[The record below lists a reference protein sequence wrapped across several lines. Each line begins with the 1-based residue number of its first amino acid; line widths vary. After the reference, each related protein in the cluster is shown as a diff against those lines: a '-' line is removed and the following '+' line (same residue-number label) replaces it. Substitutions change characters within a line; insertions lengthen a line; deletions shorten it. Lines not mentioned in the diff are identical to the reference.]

1 MIPRKPN
8 AENKVVK
15 YYIIRESIKRLDKAD
30 KPALWGNIAKI
41 VLANFSDALL
51 EQVFKN
57 WGKSHLSLM
66 CNNNKRQA
74 RYTKFLSDKQI
85 DQATLN

>member
-30 KPALWGNIAKI
+30 KPALWGNATKI

-51 EQVFKN
+51 KQAFKN
-57 WGKSHLSLM
+57 
-66 CNNNKRQA
+66 
-74 RYTKFLSDKQI
+74 
-85 DQATLN
+85 